1 MPELLRFLIIAILI
15 LYIVRKLA
23 SMLLPMLFQS
33 VINKAQQPNPGPRQH
48 NYNSTNAKKPEA
60 GVKID
65 HIPAG
70 KKGTVPDSEGDFID
84 YEEIK

>member
-23 SMLLPMLFQS
+23 GIFLPMLFQS
-33 VINKAQQPNPGPRQH
+33 VINKAQQPNAGPRQQ
-48 NYNSTNAKKPEA
+48 NYNNNNAKRPEP

-65 HIPAG
+65 HIPTG
-70 KKGTVPDSEGDFID
+70 KKGTVPDSEGEFID